1 MCRSNDQ
8 PIPKAAQLNSLLK
21 PKLILEYAI
30 IDSMGRN
37 KGWHMHGFINSLD
50 DLPVL
55 VNDIKIQYPN
65 KQVKTKIYEYTTAFG
80 SVQIA

>member
-1 MCRSNDQ
+1 MN
-8 PIPKAAQLNSLLK
+8 NLLA
-21 PKLILEYAI
+21 PKLILEYAV
-30 IDSMGRN
+30 IDSIGRN

-50 DLPVL
+50 DLPEI
-55 VNDIKIQYPN
+55 VNEIKISNPN

>member
-1 MCRSNDQ
+1 MD
-8 PIPKAAQLNSLLK
+8 SL
-21 PKLILEYAI
+21 
-30 IDSMGRN
+30 GRN

-50 DLPVL
+50 DLPVI

>member
-1 MCRSNDQ
+1 M
-8 PIPKAAQLNSLLK
+8 NSLLE
-21 PKLILEYAI
+21 PKLILEYAV
-30 IDSMGRN
+30 IDSLGRN

-50 DLPVL
+50 DLPVI
-55 VNDIKIQYPN
+55 VNDIKVQHPN

>member
-1 MCRSNDQ
+1 MN
-8 PIPKAAQLNSLLK
+8 NLLK

-30 IDSMGRN
+30 IDSLGRN
-37 KGWHMHGFINSLD
+37 KGWHMHGLINSLD
-50 DLPVL
+50 DLPEI
-55 VNDIKIQYPN
+55 VNEIKISNPN